1 MHPARA
7 PASSRIA
14 RFDCPVLRG
23 RISGWYAG
31 PEGSGHRELSHRAAP
46 PWHGLRRDVVTGLFD
61 PGADI
66 RVGDAL
72 AGLHLHELRVEV
84 DLDRLHARD
93 AAQCLRDG
101 IHAVRTTYV
110 RYAIHALHHAPI
122 SLRQLP
128 LPVTGYSIPPRGI
141 PRHSIQRPSSD
152 ANPQGRVCPAYVR
165 AQWPG
170 LRKGSPTR

>member
-14 RFDCPVLRG
+14 RFDCPVLCG

-31 PEGSGHRELSHRAAP
+31 PEGSGHRELPHRAAP

-110 RYAIHALHHAPI
+110 RYAIHALHHAP
-122 SLRQLP
+122 SPYGSYRCQTLATRYP
-128 LPVTGYSIPPRGI
+128 HGVYRATVYSVPPPTPTLKAGFA
-141 PRHSIQRPSSD
+141 RHT
-152 ANPQGRVCPAYVR
+152 YE
-165 AQWPG
+165 
-170 LRKGSPTR
+170 